1 MSKASINF
9 KPCISTSETHNLR
22 EEIPNYVI
30 LSKDNNES
38 WMLKRI
44 EDARKEI
51 VYLAKKVGGRKLQKN
66 CNPIKE
72 AVVNLKPETTIDD
85 LRKLGDVLNE
95 AYKINLIQIHIH
107 RDEGHRIDDT
117 NVKINH
123 HAHLVFDWQNK
134 ATGKIVTIGRADM
147 SKVQTLTAET
157 LGMERG
163 QVNSKA
169 ERLEHGEFREA
180 MNELNRQIDEKKND
194 LQQTE
199 IELQQSEQDLIHLN
213 ETLRKARLAFG
224 YTIEELNAQFK
235 EQLKALIA
243 QERAARI
250 ERNKLIVEASKQAVK
265 QPDSQVLR
273 DAKKAVELATKSI
286 EQFKEGLAGYTVYF
300 KGFKLTTEHKYDLL
314 IGKPQETLYNELTA
328 PKQAKIDEDDRQH
341 KRGLKR

>member
-1 MSKASINF
+1 MLRSQSPCVAGEYFPLHPLKNHPMSKASINF
-9 KPCISTSETHNLR
+9 KPCIATSETHNLR
-22 EEIPNYVI
+22 EEIPSYVI

-38 WMLKRI
+38 LMLKRI

-72 AVVNLKPETTIDD
+72 AVVNLTPETTIDD
-85 LRKLGDVLNE
+85 LRKLGQVLHE

-117 NVKINH
+117 NVKVNH

-180 MNELNRQIDEKKND
+180 MNQLNRQIDEKK
-194 LQQTE
+194 T
-199 IELQQSEQDLIHLN
+199 
-213 ETLRKARLAFG
+213 TC
-224 YTIEELNAQFK
+224 
-235 EQLKALIA
+235 
-243 QERAARI
+243 
-250 ERNKLIVEASKQAVK
+250 SKQ
-265 QPDSQVLR
+265 R
-273 DAKKAVELATKSI
+273 
-286 EQFKEGLAGYTVYF
+286 
-300 KGFKLTTEHKYDLL
+300 
-314 IGKPQETLYNELTA
+314 
-328 PKQAKIDEDDRQH
+328 
-341 KRGLKR
+341 